1 MKKSPKI
8 PPKFLCDVC
17 DYSTSSTKDFN
28 KHVLTLKHKNRTFL
42 NKKSPKIP
50 LFSCDCGKNYN
61 ARNSLW
67 YHKKKC
73 EISKQKNQETK
84 VDPDLVQE
92 LIEQNKELQNQLI
105 TIVANKND
113 IITNNTQNNQFNINF
128 FLNEH
133 CKNAI
138 NFAEFIERI
147 QVTHDDLENNAQLG
161 FVNGISQI
169 LINNLKQLTIQE
181 RPIHCTDVKRE
192 IMYIREN
199 NEWHKDEDNEKI
211 NNAIQ
216 EVSRK
221 SLKSLIDWKHK
232 NPEYND
238 LDSEFSNKCI
248 AMHQQS
254 IAGEKTSVYYP
265 KVIHNLA
272 RESAINKKILSL
284 SS

>member
-1 MKKSPKI
+1 MTVAKIIMREIAFGIIRKNAKS
-8 PPKFLCDVC
+8 V
-17 DYSTSSTKDFN
+17 N
-28 KHVLTLKHKNRTFL
+28 
-42 NKKSPKIP
+42 
-50 LFSCDCGKNYN
+50 
-61 ARNSLW
+61 
-67 YHKKKC
+67 
-73 EISKQKNQETK
+73 KNQETK

-128 FLNEH
+128 LNEH

-138 NFAEFIERI
+138 NFAEFIGGI

-248 AMHQQS
+248 ATDQQS

>member
-17 DYSTSSTKDFN
+17 DYSTSSVKDFN
-28 KHVLTLKHKNRTFL
+28 KHILTLKHQNRTFL

-50 LFSCDCGKNYN
+50 FFSCECGKNYN

-73 EISKQKNQETK
+73 DFNNQNNREMK
-84 VDPDLVQE
+84 IDPSLVHE
-92 LIEQNKELQNQLI
+92 LIEQNKDLQSQLI
-105 TIVANKND
+105 TMVAHKNE
-113 IITNNTQNNQFNINF
+113 IITHNTQNNQFNINV

-138 NFAEFIERI
+138 NFNDFIERI
-147 QVTHDDLENNAQLG
+147 EVTHDDLENNAQLG
-161 FVNGISQI
+161 FVDGITQI
-169 LINNLKQLTIQE
+169 LINNLKQLTVQE

-192 IMYIREN
+192 TMYIREN
-199 NEWHKDEDNEKI
+199 NEWHKDEDKEKI
-211 NNAIQ
+211 NSAIQ

-221 SLKSLIDWKHK
+221 SLKSLIDWKQK
-232 NPEYND
+232 NPDYQD

-272 RESAINKKILSL
+272 RESAINKKLLNLIC
-284 SS
+284 

>member
-50 LFSCDCGKNYN
+50 FFSCDCGKNYN

-73 EISKQKNQETK
+73 YISKQKIQETK
-84 VDPDLVQE
+84 VDSDLVQE

-147 QVTHDDLENNAQLG
+147 QVTHDDLENNAQLR
-161 FVNGISQI
+161 FCQW
-169 LINNLKQLTIQE
+169 
-181 RPIHCTDVKRE
+181 
-192 IMYIREN
+192 YITN
-199 NEWHKDEDNEKI
+199 
-211 NNAIQ
+211 
-216 EVSRK
+216 
-221 SLKSLIDWKHK
+221 IDK
-232 NPEYND
+232 
-238 LDSEFSNKCI
+238 
-248 AMHQQS
+248 
-254 IAGEKTSVYYP
+254 
-265 KVIHNLA
+265 
-272 RESAINKKILSL
+272 
-284 SS
+284 

>member
-17 DYSTSSTKDFN
+17 DYSTSSMKDFN
-28 KHVLTLKHKNRTFL
+28 KHVLTLKHKNRTLL

-50 LFSCDCGKNYN
+50 FFSCDCGKNYN

-73 EISKQKNQETK
+73 YISKQKNQETK
-84 VDPDLVQE
+84 IDPDLVQE

-192 IMYIREN
+192 TMYIREN

-211 NNAIQ
+211 NSAIQ

-238 LDSEFSNKCI
+238 LDSEYSNKCI

-284 SS
+284 